1 MRFTPVFLVLAFVF
15 GACSSPQNEAVS
27 PNSAKPK
34 VLCTSSI
41 MADWLTHISGD
52 AFEVKA
58 LLDKGID
65 PHTYKPSKRDLDAIR
80 AADVIVYHGVHLE
93 GKIIDVLE
101 KIEDKLIIDA
111 AAHVP
116 DSIIISDPNF
126 PASKDPHYWFDTKL
140 VQFIVGDLAQQLISA
155 YPESKNQV
163 QSATLKYQ
171 QEILTTSD
179 SVQKIIEGIP
189 VEQRLV
195 ITTHDALSYF
205 ARTFGMQ
212 VRTLQG
218 ASTVSE
224 FGLREITELVD
235 FICENKVPAI
245 FLENI
250 VSPQAMESVQRGC
263 QDKGFNV
270 VLGPELLSDS
280 LGPNSDQDTYL
291 EMLLFNATLLKTYL
305 ER

>member
-1 MRFTPVFLVLAFVF
+1 MRFIPLVLVSVLLF
-15 GACSSPQNEAVS
+15 GACSPQQNETAAETS
-27 PNSAKPK
+27 LKPK
-34 VLCTSSI
+34 VLCTTSI
-41 MADWLTHISGD
+41 MADWLINISGD
-52 AFEVKA
+52 AFEITP

-80 AADVIVYHGVHLE
+80 AADIIVYHGVHLE

-111 AAHVP
+111 AAHVL
-116 DSIIISDPNF
+116 DSAIISDPNF

-140 VQFIVGDLAQQLISA
+140 VEFIVGDIAQQLIA
-155 YPESKNQV
+155 AHPESELAV
-163 QSATLKYQ
+163 QTATLKFQ
-171 QEILTTSD
+171 QQISTTSD
-179 SVQKIIEGIP
+179 SVQKIINEIP
-189 VEQRLV
+189 AEQRLV

-205 ARTFGMQ
+205 ARTFGMRVQ
-212 VRTLQG
+212 TLQG

-235 FICENKVPAI
+235 FICENEVPAI

-250 VSPQAMESVQRGC
+250 VSPQAMQSVQRGC

-280 LGPNSDQDTYL
+280 LGPESDQDTYL
-291 EMLLFNATLLKTYL
+291 EMLLFNAALLKLYL
-305 ER
+305 TV

>member
-1 MRFTPVFLVLAFVF
+1 MRFTPLVLVSVLLF
-15 GACSSPQNEAVS
+15 GACSPQQNETDS
-27 PNSAKPK
+27 KKSLKPK
-34 VLCTSSI
+34 VLCTTSI
-41 MADWLTHISGD
+41 MADWLTNISGD
-52 AFEVKA
+52 AFEVTP

-80 AADVIVYHGVHLE
+80 AADIIVYHGVHLE

-101 KIEDKLIIDA
+101 KIEGKLIIDA
-111 AAHVP
+111 AAHVL
-116 DSIIISDPNF
+116 DSVIISDPNF
-126 PASKDPHYWFDTKL
+126 PESKDPHYWFDTKL
-140 VQFIVGDLAQQLISA
+140 VELIVGDVAQQLIAA
-155 YPESKNQV
+155 YPDSELEVKK
-163 QSATLKYQ
+163 ATLNFQ
-171 QEILTTSD
+171 QQISATSD
-179 SVQKIIEGIP
+179 SVQKIINEIP

-212 VRTLQG
+212 VQTLQG

-235 FICENKVPAI
+235 FICENEVPAI

-250 VSPQAMESVQRGC
+250 VSPQAMQSVQRGC

-280 LGPNSDQDTYL
+280 LGPESDQDTYL
-291 EMLLFNATLLKTYL
+291 EMLLFNAALLKMYL
-305 ER
+305 TV